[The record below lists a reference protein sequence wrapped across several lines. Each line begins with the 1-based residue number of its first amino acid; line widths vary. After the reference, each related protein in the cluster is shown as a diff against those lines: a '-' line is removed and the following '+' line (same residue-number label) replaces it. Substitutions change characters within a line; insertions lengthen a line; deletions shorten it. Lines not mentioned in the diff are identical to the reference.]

1 MALLYSISL
10 YCILPRLYF
19 TLLDSTF
26 LYHDSTSLYLTL
38 HFSTKLTLLHST
50 SFYCFLPWVYWTLSD
65 YTFFYITVSWLYFT
79 LFDSIC
85 SIHYSTTV
93 LLHSIFFYHGSTSL
107 YTWLYC
113 FLPHCILPWL
123 YFTVYLILYIPLPLW
138 LYFTLLLRKH
148 SIIITPFCSWECM
161 VWTWD

>member
-38 HFSTKLTLLHST
+38 HFSTELALLHST
-50 SFYCFLPWVYWTLSD
+50 SFYCFLPWVYWTLPD

-79 LFDSIC
+79 LFALYIILPQFYFTLFS
-85 SIHYSTTV
+85 STMA
-93 LLHSIFFYHGSTSL
+93 LLHSILDSTAFYHAAFYHGCPSL
-107 YTWLYC
+107 
-113 FLPHCILPWL
+113 
-123 YFTVYLILYIPLPLW
+123 YLILYIPLPLW
-138 LYFTLLLRKH
+138 LYFTLLPRKH

-161 VWTWD
+161 VWT